1 MADHGRVR
9 QDEERLSDESSQ
21 SGDGQGQDLT
31 IEAGGVGVTGVGHG
45 PIVDQGSAPEDQR
58 LGGPR
63 AVPRSEERVAAT
75 AERSRVGAG
84 CRLRARRETVRGGP
98 HGQVEDEVE
107 VRSRRWGLGVTEA
120 TDRRDC
126 PGGSHNYSSS
136 RKVLEG

>member
-1 MADHGRVR
+1 MLGTA
-9 QDEERLSDESSQ
+9 
-21 SGDGQGQDLT
+21 
-31 IEAGGVGVTGVGHG
+31 
-45 PIVDQGSAPEDQR
+45 PIVDQGSAPEHQR

-63 AVPRSEERVAAT
+63 AVPRGEERVAAT

-107 VRSRRWGLGVTEA
+107 VRSRRWSLGVTEA
-120 TDRRDC
+120 TDRWDC
-126 PGGSHNYSSS
+126 PGGSHNYSSP

>member
-1 MADHGRVR
+1 MLGTA
-9 QDEERLSDESSQ
+9 
-21 SGDGQGQDLT
+21 
-31 IEAGGVGVTGVGHG
+31 

-63 AVPRSEERVAAT
+63 AVPRGEERVAAT
-75 AERSRVGAG
+75 AECSRVGAR

-107 VRSRRWGLGVTEA
+107 VRSRRWSLGVTEA

>member
-1 MADHGRVR
+1 MLGTA
-9 QDEERLSDESSQ
+9 
-21 SGDGQGQDLT
+21 
-31 IEAGGVGVTGVGHG
+31 
-45 PIVDQGSAPEDQR
+45 PIVDQGSAPEHQR

-63 AVPRSEERVAAT
+63 AVPLREERVAAT

-107 VRSRRWGLGVTEA
+107 VRSRRWSLGVTEA
-120 TDRRDC
+120 TDRWDC
-126 PGGSHNYSSS
+126 PGGSHNYSRP